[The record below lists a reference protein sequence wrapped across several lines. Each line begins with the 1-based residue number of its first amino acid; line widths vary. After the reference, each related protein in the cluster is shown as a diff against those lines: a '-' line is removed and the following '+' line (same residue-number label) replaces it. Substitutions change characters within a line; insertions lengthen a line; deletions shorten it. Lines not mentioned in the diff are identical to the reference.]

1 MGESIP
7 SPHMSEMELARGPTQ
22 LRAAISDMN
31 LAMLIAILTPLAPEC
46 QPNTYLMQQAAAP
59 IAL

>member
-7 SPHMSEMELARGPTQ
+7 SPHMSEMELARGLAE
-22 LRAAISDMN
+22 LRAALSDMN
-31 LAMLIAILTPLAPEC
+31 LAMLTAILTRLVPEY
-46 QPNTYLMQQAAAP
+46 QPSTYLLQQAAAP